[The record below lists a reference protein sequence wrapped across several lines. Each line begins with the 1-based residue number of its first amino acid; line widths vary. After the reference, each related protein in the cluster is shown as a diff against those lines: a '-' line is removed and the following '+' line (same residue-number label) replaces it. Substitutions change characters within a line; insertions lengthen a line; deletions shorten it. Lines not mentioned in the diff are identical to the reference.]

1 MPPSSLEFQG
11 RHGWRV
17 KDVFLPEGSQPKL
30 LTVNKAKQC
39 GLLGFCLGFVHLFI
53 CFIVLVFVTGIC

>member
-1 MPPSSLEFQG
+1 M
-11 RHGWRV
+11 
-17 KDVFLPEGSQPKL
+17 FLPEGSQPKL